1 MSLAGSLMRR
11 ERPPTL
17 PLPHPGPPHPRAGAR
32 RPERRALA
40 LAGALRPR
48 DAPPPPP
55 PPPRGG
61 PVLGVGHRRHYA
73 GEDVGP
79 CRCQA
84 EVEAREARVVD
95 VEEARERRVVR
106 AAAGEDVGLGE
117 ELEGAYGAE
126 NRAEEDHGPEER
138 DCD

>member
-11 ERPPTL
+11 VRPPTL
-17 PLPHPGPPHPRAGAR
+17 DL
-32 RPERRALA
+32 
-40 LAGALRPR
+40 
-48 DAPPPPP
+48 PPPGEPY
-55 PPPRGG
+55 
-61 PVLGVGHRRHYA
+61 LGVGHRRHYA

-117 ELEGAYGAE
+117 ELEGAYGAGE
-126 NRAEEDHGPEER
+126 RAGGGGRRARGGGDA
-138 DCD
+138 